1 MIPFTL
7 MVNRLYHVS
16 KGTKVLPSPAT
27 EHDHFG
33 FSTPP
38 DICSNNSNPAQ
49 KEIPVSDTDPLS
61 EEAAIR
67 DTKKISSSPLCNLF
81 RRLQHGSFS
90 RKRRKSN
97 RTELNER
104 QNASFNDRLWE
115 ASPENR
121 VDKSNI
127 SDSSTL
133 LSRFE
138 RDPKNRFGYGSLK
151 QNGIDSDTNFQ
162 NYKTMVGFKD
172 TVRLLCLCVVPCFL
186 TKRGLKMNGPSDRI
200 ENYLKNESEAYD
212 MACNILEDDIS
223 LYMDLPLHINI
234 IAEFDEIW
242 FCTL

>member
-1 MIPFTL
+1 MKDC
-7 MVNRLYHVS
+7 R
-16 KGTKVLPSPAT
+16 
-27 EHDHFG
+27 D
-33 FSTPP
+33 
-38 DICSNNSNPAQ
+38 Q
-49 KEIPVSDTDPLS
+49 KEQKKILASNTDPLS
-61 EEAAIR
+61 EETVIR
-67 DTKKISSSPLCNLF
+67 DTKKISTLPFSNLF
-81 RRLQHGSFS
+81 QRLQNKSFS
-90 RKRRKSN
+90 HDRSKSN

-138 RDPKNRFGYGSLK
+138 RDPKNRFGYGSSK
-151 QNGIDSDTNFQ
+151 QNGIDDNANLQ
-162 NYKTMVGFKD
+162 NEKTIVGFKD
-172 TVRLLCLCVVPCFL
+172 TIRLLCLCVVPCFL

-223 LYMDLPLHINI
+223 LYVDLPLHINI
-234 IAEFDEIW
+234 IAEFDEI
-242 FCTL
+242 